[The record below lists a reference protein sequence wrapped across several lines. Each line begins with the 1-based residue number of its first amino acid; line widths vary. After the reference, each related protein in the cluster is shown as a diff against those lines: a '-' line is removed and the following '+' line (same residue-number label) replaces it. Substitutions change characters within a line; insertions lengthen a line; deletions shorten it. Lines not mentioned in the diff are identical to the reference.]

1 MWRYQ
6 SRGSL
11 KEYQRDLK
19 NSLQQVFGIDEVEVE
34 WPSMRAE
41 FGLDLYSPRLDV
53 AVGPFATRERLGLAY
68 DRMFEQEIPS
78 LFIREL
84 VRFNR
89 QNIRHWTDGFVEPI
103 DFDRL
108 KYLNYNARCF
118 LAIEIENE
126 VSRKHLMGG
135 AINASALG
143 RIGVVIP
150 WSQDKLRAFVKL
162 FRYLQYLKNAE
173 KNTFDTSNL
182 LIVTREQMLTSI
194 ESARMAAAT
203 RTGKT

>member
-6 SRGSL
+6 SRDSL
-11 KEYQRDLK
+11 KEYQRELK
-19 NSLQQVFGIDEVEVE
+19 SSLQQVFGIEEVEVE
-34 WPSMRAE
+34 WSSMRDE

-53 AVGPFATRERLGLAY
+53 AVGPFATQERLGFEY
-68 DRMFEQEIPS
+68 DRMLEQDKASI
-78 LFIREL
+78 FIQEL

-89 QNIRHWTDGFVEPI
+89 ENIQQWTDGFVEPI
-103 DFDRL
+103 DFEGL

-150 WSQDKLRAFVKL
+150 WSQEKLRAFVKL
-162 FRYLQYLKNAE
+162 VRYLQYLKNAE

-182 LIVTREQMLTSI
+182 LIVTREQMLSSI
-194 ESARMAAAT
+194 ESVSNAAASS
-203 RTGKT
+203 REI